1 MRVRSGAVAAAVGV
15 IAAVTAPAVAPG
27 VAGAETEE
35 TAESPTV
42 LRVAVTQNIDSLN
55 PFIAIFASSTEL
67 MRLMYEFVTLPSAE
81 DQSPVGGLAESWE
94 TSEDNLTWT
103 FTMRDDVQWSDGE
116 PVTAEDVAF
125 TYNLMLED
133 EAART
138 ANGNFVSAFESVVAE
153 DETTLVVTTATP
165 QATMLALD
173 IPIVPEHIWSEVDD
187 IASFTNDTMPVVG
200 SGPFI
205 LTEYRAEQ
213 FIRMEANPDYFRGPA
228 EIDELQFLFYRNADA
243 AVQAL
248 RTGEVDLVNRLTPA
262 QVDAL
267 RDVEGIAVNEA
278 QGRRFY
284 ELATNPGAA
293 TRDGTPIGDG
303 HPALEDVRV
312 RQAINQAIDRD
323 VLVDRV
329 LGGYGEPGAGY
340 IPPVFQD
347 YHWTPSEEQR
357 WDFDLDAAN
366 ELLDEAGYP
375 MGDDGVR
382 VDGDDR
388 PLSFRLYG
396 RSDRAFDT
404 QAGEFV
410 RNWLGEIGIEVD
422 LQIMA
427 GTRLNEL
434 TGEGVYDL
442 AFSGWGVNPD
452 PDYVLGIQTCGQ
464 RPGEDGTGGTT
475 DAFFCD
481 EEFDDLYAAQL
492 AEFDPE
498 ARRALVADMQ
508 ELFYEQSSSMT
519 LFYENALEA
528 YRSDRFE
535 GFQLQPD
542 PGGVIREQNGYWGYY
557 GAQPADGAA
566 GGGGGVDTG
575 VILAG
580 IAVVVLLGGGAAVLI
595 ARRRRA
601 TADDRE

>member
-1 MRVRSGAVAAAVGV
+1 M
-15 IAAVTAPAVAPG
+15 
-27 VAGAETEE
+27 
-35 TAESPTV
+35 
-42 LRVAVTQNIDSLN
+42 TQNIDSLN

-67 MRLMYEFVTLPSAE
+67 MRLMYEFVTLPSAQ
-81 DQSPVGGLAESWE
+81 DQEPIGGLAESWE

-103 FTMRDDVQWSDGE
+103 FTLRDDVTWSDDE

-125 TYNLMLED
+125 TYNLMMED

-138 ANGNFVSAFESVVAE
+138 ANGNFVANFDTVVAE
-153 DETTLVVTTATP
+153 DEQTLVVTTATP

-173 IPIVPEHIWSEVDD
+173 VPIVPEHIWSEVED

-262 QVDAL
+262 QMDAL
-267 RDVEGIAVNEA
+267 RDTEGIAVNEA
-278 QGRRFY
+278 QGRRFF

-293 TRDGTPIGDG
+293 TREGEPIGDG

-312 RQAINQAIDRD
+312 RQAMNQAIDRD
-323 VLVDRV
+323 VLVERV

-340 IPPVFQD
+340 IPPVFEN
-347 YHWTPSEEQR
+347 YAWSPSDEQR
-357 WDFDLDAAN
+357 WNFDLDAAN
-366 ELLDEAGYP
+366 ELLDEAGYQL
-375 MGDDGVR
+375 GEDGIR
-382 VDGDDR
+382 VDEEGN

-404 QAGEFV
+404 QSGEFL
-410 RNWLGEIGIEVD
+410 RSWFSEIGIEID

-434 TGEGVYDL
+434 TSVGQYDL
-442 AFSGWGVNPD
+442 AFSGWAVNPD
-452 PDYVLGIQTCGQ
+452 PDYVLGIQTCAQ
-464 RPGEDGTGGTT
+464 RPGADGTGGTT

-481 EEFDDLYAAQL
+481 EEFDELYQAQL
-492 AEFDPE
+492 AEFDPD
-498 ARRALVADMQ
+498 ARKEIVGDMQ

-535 GFQLQPD
+535 GFQVQPD

-557 GAQPADGAA
+557 GARPIDGASS
-566 GGGGGVDTG
+566 GGGVDSGAILLGIG
-575 VILAG
+575 VVI
-580 IAVVVLLGGGAAVLI
+580 VLGGGAALLI
-595 ARRRRA
+595 SRRRRA